1 MLDQVSNN
9 SEDEAMT
16 SENHDPNRPKA
27 VRDGT

>member
-1 MLDQVSNN
+1 MFDEVGNK

-27 VRDGT
+27 VRDGA